1 MEHTNQTTT
10 TQTAKPR
17 SEAQIAASRANGAKS
32 KGPVTPEGKAISA
45 QNAERHGIFASICT
59 IQGEAPELFA
69 SLIAD
74 LYETWAPTDEHE
86 RALVDTMAMALWRR
100 TRIAALESA
109 GINLQLAKAEIQ
121 NPETIHHYIAITS
134 LAEENRSFELL
145 NRYEARFTRM
155 YERAARSL
163 MAYRKFRQ
171 QEASAPSASIQEHS
185 AESPSTP
192 EPQIQK
198 QKKEPKRLSRR
209 EARKLKRWHQR
220 HPGSDR
226 ISARSTGETA
236 PFAPSG
242 RA

>member
-1 MEHTNQTTT
+1 MENTNQANL
-10 TQTAKPR
+10 TQKSPKPR
-17 SEAQIAASRANGAKS
+17 TPAQIAASRANGAKS
-32 KGPVTPEGKAISA
+32 RGPVTEEGKSISA
-45 QNAERHGIFASICT
+45 QNAERHGIFARICT

-74 LYETWAPTDEHE
+74 LYETWTPTDEHE

-171 QEASAPSASIQEHS
+171 LETAPSAPIPEHS
-185 AESPSTP
+185 PEPPSAP

-198 QKKEPKRLSRR
+198 QKNEPKRLSRR
-209 EARKLKRWHQR
+209 DARKLKRWHLR
-220 HPGSDR
+220 HPE
-226 ISARSTGETA
+226 STQNLQETH
-236 PFAPSG
+236 P
-242 RA
+242 

>member
-1 MEHTNQTTT
+1 MENTN
-10 TQTAKPR
+10 QTAKPR

-32 KGPVTPEGKAISA
+32 RGPVTPEGKSVSA
-45 QNAERHGIFASICT
+45 QNAERHGIFARICT
-59 IQGEAPELFA
+59 IQGEAPEHFT

-74 LYETWAPTDEHE
+74 LYETWSPADEHE

-121 NPETIHHYIAITS
+121 NPETTHHYIAITS
-134 LAEENRSFELL
+134 LAEESRSFELL

-171 QEASAPSASIQEHS
+171 QETNPPTLLPEHS
-185 AESPSTP
+185 PEPPSTP

-198 QKKEPKRLSRR
+198 QKNEPKRLSRR
-209 EARKLKRWHQR
+209 DARKLKRWHQR
-220 HPGSDR
+220 HPATQVSDTPR
-226 ISARSTGETA
+226 L
-236 PFAPSG
+236 
-242 RA
+242 

>member
-1 MEHTNQTTT
+1 MENTNQANP
-10 TQTAKPR
+10 TQNSPKPR
-17 SEAQIAASRANGAKS
+17 TPAQIATSRANGAKS

-45 QNAERHGIFASICT
+45 QNAERHGIFARICT

-109 GINLQLAKAEIQ
+109 GINLQLAKSEIQ
-121 NPETIHHYIAITS
+121 NPETTHHYLAITS
-134 LAEENRSFELL
+134 LADENRSFELL

-171 QEASAPSASIQEHS
+171 QEASLSVPGVLPEPAPEPPSA
-185 AESPSTP
+185 P

-198 QKKEPKRLSRR
+198 QKNEPKRLSRR
-209 EARKLKRWHQR
+209 EARKLKRWHLR
-220 HPGSDR
+220 HPE
-226 ISARSTGETA
+226 STQNLQEGHL
-236 PFAPSG
+236 
-242 RA
+242 

>member
-74 LYETWAPTDEHE
+74 LYETWTPTDEHE

-109 GINLQLAKAEIQ
+109 AINLQLAKSEIQ
-121 NPETIHHYIAITS
+121 NPETTHHYLAVTS
-134 LAEENRSFELL
+134 LADESRSFELL

-171 QEASAPSASIQEHS
+171 QETAEAIPEHL
-185 AESPSTP
+185 P
-192 EPQIQK
+192 EPDPEPEIQK
-198 QKKEPKRLSRR
+198 PKNEPKRLSRR
-209 EARKLKRWHQR
+209 DARKLKRWQKR
-220 HPGSDR
+220 HP
-226 ISARSTGETA
+226 A
-236 PFAPSG
+236 PAHSPQSPP
-242 RA
+242 AAQL

>member
-1 MEHTNQTTT
+1 MENT
-10 TQTAKPR
+10 TQNPKPR
-17 SEAQIAASRANGAKS
+17 TQAQIEASRRNGAKS
-32 KGPVTPEGKAISA
+32 KGPVTPDGKSISA
-45 QNAERHGIFASICT
+45 QNAERHGIFARICT
-59 IQGEAPELFA
+59 IQGEAPEHFT
-69 SLIAD
+69 SLIDD
-74 LYETWAPTDEHE
+74 LYETWSPTDEHE

-171 QEASAPSASIQEHS
+171 QELAALETAPTQADPPSAE
-185 AESPSTP
+185 ATPTP
-192 EPQIQK
+192 EPETK
-198 QKKEPKRLSRR
+198 NEKNEPKPALTRPTGRGARRLRR
-209 EARKLKRWHQR
+209 WQKR
-220 HPGSDR
+220 HP
-226 ISARSTGETA
+226 APQTNTKTA
-236 PFAPSG
+236 EPHH
-242 RA
+242 

>member
-74 LYETWAPTDEHE
+74 LYETWTPTDEHE

-109 GINLQLAKAEIQ
+109 AINLQLAKSEIQ
-121 NPETIHHYIAITS
+121 NPETTHHYLAVTS
-134 LAEENRSFELL
+134 LAEESRSFELL

-155 YERAARSL
+155 FERAARSL

-171 QEASAPSASIQEHS
+171 QETAEAIPEHL
-185 AESPSTP
+185 P
-192 EPQIQK
+192 EPAPEPEIQK
-198 QKKEPKRLSRR
+198 QKDEPKHLSRR
-209 EARKLKRWHQR
+209 DARKLKRWQKR
-220 HPGSDR
+220 HP
-226 ISARSTGETA
+226 A
-236 PFAPSG
+236 PAHSPQSPP
-242 RA
+242 AAQL

>member
-1 MEHTNQTTT
+1 MENTNQANL
-10 TQTAKPR
+10 TQNSPKPR
-17 SEAQIAASRANGAKS
+17 SPAQIAASRANGAKS
-32 KGPVTPEGKAISA
+32 RGPVTPEGKSISA

-74 LYETWAPTDEHE
+74 LYETWTPTDEHE

-109 GINLQLAKAEIQ
+109 GINLQLAKSEIQ
-121 NPETIHHYIAITS
+121 NPETTHHYLAITS
-134 LAEENRSFELL
+134 LAEESRSFELL

-171 QEASAPSASIQEHS
+171 QELAALETAPTPADPPSAD
-185 AESPSTP
+185 APPTP
-192 EPQIQK
+192 EPETK
-198 QKKEPKRLSRR
+198 NEKNEPKPTLTRPTGRGARRLRR
-209 EARKLKRWHQR
+209 WQKR
-220 HPGSDR
+220 HP
-226 ISARSTGETA
+226 APQTNTKTA
-236 PFAPSG
+236 EPHH
-242 RA
+242 